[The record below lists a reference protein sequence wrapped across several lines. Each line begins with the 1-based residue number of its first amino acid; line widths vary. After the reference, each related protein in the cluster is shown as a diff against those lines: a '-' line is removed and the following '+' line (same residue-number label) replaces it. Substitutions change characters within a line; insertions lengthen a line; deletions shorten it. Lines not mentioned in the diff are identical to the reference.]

1 MHTPVLEKEIKR
13 QYLFELY
20 LHILLSLD
28 VVGLQYKYH
37 VCEWTLIAID
47 VQVHQLRMYYVR
59 NQCVK

>member
-28 VVGLQYKYH
+28 VVGFSTQYKYH
-37 VCEWTLIAID
+37 VCKCTLMFKYI
-47 VQVHQLRMYYVR
+47 
-59 NQCVK
+59 NCVCTQPMC

>member
-28 VVGLQYKYH
+28 VVGINTQYQCH
-37 VCEWTLIAID
+37 VCECTLIAID
-47 VQVHQLRMYYVR
+47 VSYI
-59 NQCVK
+59 NCVCTQPMC

>member
-28 VVGLQYKYH
+28 VVSIH
-37 VCEWTLIAID
+37 SISA
-47 VQVHQLRMYYVR
+47 MYVNVR
-59 NQCVK
+59 